1 MNNLGWMKVLVQIR
15 GERDGRGG
23 EKSLQMALIL
33 SARIN
38 NPWPV
43 LMTNPYKI
51 TGEMKGESLR

>member
-1 MNNLGWMKVLVQIR
+1 MRVLVQIK

-38 NPWPV
+38 NPWLV